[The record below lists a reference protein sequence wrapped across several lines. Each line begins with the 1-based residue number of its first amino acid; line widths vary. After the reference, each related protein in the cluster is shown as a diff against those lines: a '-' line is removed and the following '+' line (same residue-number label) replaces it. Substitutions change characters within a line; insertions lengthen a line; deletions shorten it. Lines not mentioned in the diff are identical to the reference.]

1 MAIEEIGTLCAIS
14 LLVFIRMNIRKE
26 GVGIAII
33 YVLGG
38 VIILPML
45 LKFAHMVVI
54 IVQKYFRKHRVQ
66 DYEMKEDLHMTNQTS
81 LNQPSTLMSE
91 SNLEMVDFENTKEE
105 EEKENQRQNIEE
117 LGNSETKDIGKTD
130 IQLYED
136 EEPRQI

>member
-1 MAIEEIGTLCAIS
+1 MAFCTCHALFSFPYVIKKENLWMAIEEIGTLCAIS

-54 IVQKYFRKHRVQ
+54 IVQKYFRKHRV
-66 DYEMKEDLHMTNQTS
+66 
-81 LNQPSTLMSE
+81 
-91 SNLEMVDFENTKEE
+91 
-105 EEKENQRQNIEE
+105 
-117 LGNSETKDIGKTD
+117 
-130 IQLYED
+130 
-136 EEPRQI
+136 